1 MECAFNAKGKVAI
14 VTGGASG
21 IGEATVWKFIEA
33 GAAVGILDI
42 NDADA
47 GRLVAEIEN
56 KGGIA
61 KYVHCDMLNEDS
73 IKTSIDEIAAAFG
86 RLDYAYNNAGIGG
99 DFAKIED
106 YPTDNWD
113 KVMSINL
120 RAVFLC
126 MKYQIPHILKQQKGA
141 IVNCASVLST
151 VAYMND
157 SAYVAS
163 KFGVLGLTKN
173 AALEYATTG
182 LRINSISPGFTL
194 TPMIKNGGEEK
205 LKQIAQKHAIQRLA
219 SPEEMAQG
227 VMWLCSDGASFAI
240 GLNLLLDGGYTLQ

>member
-1 MECAFNAKGKVAI
+1 MECSFNATGKVAI

-21 IGEATVWKFIEA
+21 IGEATVWKFVEA

-42 NDADA
+42 NDEAA
-47 GRLVAEIEN
+47 NKLVSAIKS
-56 KGGIA
+56 KGGNAIY
-61 KYVHCDMLNEDS
+61 KHCDMTSEAD
-73 IKTSIDEIAAAFG
+73 IKSSIDEIAATFG

-99 DFAKIED
+99 DFAKVAD

-113 KVMSINL
+113 LVMSVNL

-205 LKQIAQKHAIQRLA
+205 LNKIAMKHAIERLA
-219 SPEEMAQG
+219 NPEEMAQG
-227 VMWLCSDGASFAI
+227 VMWLCSDAASFAI

>member
-1 MECAFNAKGKVAI
+1 MECSFDAKGKVAI

-33 GAAVGILDI
+33 GAGVGILDI
-42 NDADA
+42 NDDA
-47 GRLVAEIEN
+47 ANKLVDEIKS
-56 KGGIA
+56 KGGNA
-61 KYVHCDMLNEDS
+61 FYKHCDMLSEDS
-73 IKTSIDEIAAAFG
+73 IKSSIDEIAAAFG
-86 RLDYAYNNAGIGG
+86 RIDYAYNNAGIGG
-99 DFAKIED
+99 DFAKIQD

-113 KVMSINL
+113 MVMAINL

-126 MKYQIPHILKQQKGA
+126 MKYEIPHILKQKGA

-173 AALEYATTG
+173 AALEYGATG

-194 TPMIKNGGEEK
+194 TPMIKNGGAEK
-205 LKQIAQKHAIQRLA
+205 LNKIAMKHAIERLA
-219 SPEEMAQG
+219 NPEEMAQG
-227 VMWLCSDGASFAI
+227 VMWLCSDAASFAV

>member
-1 MECAFNAKGKVAI
+1 MECSFDGKGKVAI

-33 GAAVGILDI
+33 GASVGILDI
-42 NDADA
+42 NDDA
-47 GRLVAEIEN
+47 ANKLVAEIKN
-56 KGGIA
+56 KNGNAIY
-61 KYVHCDMLNEDS
+61 KHCDMLSEDS
-73 IKTSIDEIAAAFG
+73 IKSSIGEIAAIFG

-113 KVMSINL
+113 MVMAVNL

-126 MKYQIPHILKQQKGA
+126 MKYQIPHILEQQKGA

-194 TPMIKNGGEEK
+194 TPMIKNGGAEK
-205 LKQIAQKHAIQRLA
+205 LNKIAMKHAIERLA

-227 VMWLCSDGASFAI
+227 VMWLCSDAASFAI

>member
-1 MECAFNAKGKVAI
+1 MNCTFNAKGKVAI

-33 GAAVGILDI
+33 GASVGILDI
-42 NDADA
+42 NDAAA
-47 GRLVAEIEN
+47 GKLVAEIESN
-56 KGGIA
+56 GGTA
-61 KYVHCDMLNEDS
+61 KYVHCNMLGEDS
-73 IKTSIDEIAAAFG
+73 IKNAINEITETFG

-99 DFAKIED
+99 DFAKIEN

-113 KVMSINL
+113 TVMAINL

-126 MKYQIPHILKQQKGA
+126 MKHQIPHILKQQKGA

-205 LKQIAQKHAIQRLA
+205 LNSIAQKHAIQRLA
-219 SPEEMAQG
+219 TPGEIAQG
-227 VMWLCSDGASFAI
+227 VMWLCSDSASFAI